1 MCGIVGV
8 AGKQELSNTAWF
20 DLGLSL
26 IARRGPDFGAKMSFG
41 ENKVLLGHRRL
52 SIIDLSEMG
61 HQPMIDE
68 THHNAIVFNGEIYNF
83 LDLRQELAAQ
93 GVHFQSSSDTE
104 VVLKGY
110 AFWGNGLFERL
121 EGMFA
126 LAIYDANHNKLV
138 LARDRVGEKPLF
150 YAAQNGIIRFASELK
165 ALLAD
170 ESLKRKINKQA
181 LDCLLAFGYVP
192 GDLCILEGFNKLP
205 PAHFLEFSLESG
217 ESTVQRYWDLP
228 ELLPSSNAMSE
239 TEMVDQLY
247 EVLYKAIER
256 QLVAD
261 VPVGILLSGGVDSS
275 LVTAI
280 ASKIKPGVKTFSVG
294 FDEAKEYD
302 ETKYA
307 QFIADHFKTD
317 HHVLQANEVDF
328 DLINKLAVQ
337 YDEPIFDSSM
347 IPTSLVCEQIRK
359 YCTVA
364 LGGDGG
370 DELFGGYHT
379 NNRMVQLDELGK
391 RFPIG
396 LINGIGAIGNQL
408 TDFGARGHTYFGF
421 LKNLDKVG
429 VPRFGWKLEWPE
441 RNKLFPKSIL
451 PAKYA
456 EQLWHDRSIGAKAP
470 IRRLN
475 SFEFKN
481 YLPEDI
487 LVKTDRASMLHSL
500 ELRSPFL
507 DKLVIDFAF
516 GRVPDALKADKI
528 HRKLILKK
536 LADRI
541 LPKGFDVSRKQG
553 FGIPIHQHLIFGKW
567 RKESERIL
575 CNAHMGYDAGYIKGL
590 FKRAEKGQAVA
601 EQLFGLLVV
610 ELWARHYQVEI

>member
-8 AGKQELSNTAWF
+8 AGKHELSNTAWF
-20 DLGLSL
+20 DVGLSL
-26 IARRGPDFGAKMSFG
+26 IARRGPDFGAKMWFG
-41 ENKVLLGHRRL
+41 QNKVLLGHRRL
-52 SIIDLSEMG
+52 SIIDLSEMA
-61 HQPMIDE
+61 HQPMVDDN
-68 THHNAIVFNGEIYNF
+68 HNNAIVFNGEIYNF
-83 LDLRQELAAQ
+83 LSLKEELVAH
-93 GVHFQSSSDTE
+93 GVDFQSASDTE

-126 LAIYDANHNKLV
+126 LAIYDAKQNKLV

-150 YAAQNGIIRFASELK
+150 YTVQQGEIRFASELK

-170 ESLKRKINKQA
+170 ESLNRRINKQA

-192 GDLCILEGFNKLP
+192 GDLCILEGFKKLP
-205 PAHFLEFSLESG
+205 PAHYLEFNLASG
-217 ESTVQRYWDLP
+217 ESNVQRYWDLP
-228 ELLPSSNAMSE
+228 ELRPSGHATGE
-239 TEMVDQLY
+239 IEMVDQLY

-294 FDEAKEYD
+294 FNDAQEFD

-359 YCTVA
+359 HCTVA

-379 NNRMVQLDELGK
+379 NNRMAQLDELGK
-391 RFPIG
+391 TVPLG
-396 LINGIGAIGNQL
+396 LMKGIGTIGSQL
-408 TDFGARGHTYFGF
+408 TDFGAKGNVYFGF
-421 LKNLDKVG
+421 LKNYNRGD
-429 VPRFGWKLEWPE
+429 VPRFGWKFEWSE
-441 RNKLFPKSIL
+441 RKKLFSKAIL
-451 PAKYA
+451 PRKYA
-456 EQLWHDRSIGAKAP
+456 EQLWHDRSKGARAP

-475 SFEFKN
+475 SFEFRN

-516 GRVPDALKADKI
+516 GQVPDALKADKT

-536 LADRI
+536 LAKRI
-541 LPKGFDVSRKQG
+541 LPEGFDASRKQG

-567 RKESERIL
+567 RKESEHIL

-590 FKRAEKGQAVA
+590 FKRAERGQAVA